1 METFIH
7 DVRHGLRSLLKSPGL
22 TAAAIVSLA
31 LGIGANT
38 TLFTWVKAVLLRP
51 VPGASD
57 PASLHVAVITSR
69 DGIPH
74 GWSYPNYRDVRSRA
88 TSFDI
93 LVQGELLFS
102 LAVDGHSERTSGAI
116 VSGNYFQV
124 MGVHA
129 AAGRLLTTDDD
140 VTPGAHPVVVLSYS
154 SWQRRFAGNPGIV
167 GRQVLLNNTPFTVV
181 GVTQPGFI
189 GSFMAV
195 EVGAWVP
202 MAMQAEMQGTSQLE
216 ARGRGRMTSWARVRP
231 GTTREQAS
239 AELDTIMQQLA
250 LEHPQENEG
259 RRAAIILP
267 RDAPFGAVVVLE
279 SMLVVLS
286 AVTMLVL
293 AIACANVA
301 NLLLSRAVGRRREIA
316 IRLSLGASRG
326 RLLRQLLTESVLL
339 ALAAGTLATATV
351 FWTSGLLM
359 VFVPPIDV
367 PINLGITVDGSTLI
381 FALALS
387 IVTGVVFGLAPAWQ
401 ATRADT
407 MTALKEEGGRGAAG
421 GAGGRLRSALVVAQ
435 VAVCL
440 VLLVGAGLFMRSLAA
455 TQRIDPGFEVQRQ
468 LSVAMDLSLNGYNA
482 ETAGQFHDRVVSRVT
497 ALPGVAAAAFSLQ
510 LPLGF
515 SGSGATRVAV
525 DGYTPPANE
534 EPIVGVNIV
543 SARYFETMGI
553 PIVAGREFSSAD
565 SITAALAVVINET
578 MAKRYWRGRDPLG
591 TRLHADDAYVVVG
604 IARDIKYGTL
614 DEPPRPYVY
623 FNLAQRYS
631 SGVLLQVRTAG
642 DPLSLV
648 GPVRE
653 AVRAIDPNL
662 PLWDTRPVSEHMEQ
676 AVFPQRIGASLLGMM
691 GALALLL
698 ATVGLYGVISYAV
711 SQRTPEMGVRLAL
724 GASPSALRWM
734 VISHGVRLT
743 IVGVAIGL
751 AAAFGAARLL
761 ASLLTGITAT
771 DPLTFVSVPAVLL
784 GIAIA
789 AAWLPARRASM
800 VDPIVALRYE

>member
-1 METFIH
+1 MSPTSCC
-7 DVRHGLRSLLKSPGL
+7 RGRLAAGGRSL
-22 TAAAIVSLA
+22 
-31 LGIGANT
+31 
-38 TLFTWVKAVLLRP
+38 
-51 VPGASD
+51 
-57 PASLHVAVITSR
+57 
-69 DGIPH
+69 
-74 GWSYPNYRDVRSRA
+74 
-88 TSFDI
+88 
-93 LVQGELLFS
+93 
-102 LAVDGHSERTSGAI
+102 
-116 VSGNYFQV
+116 
-124 MGVHA
+124 
-129 AAGRLLTTDDD
+129 
-140 VTPGAHPVVVLSYS
+140 
-154 SWQRRFAGNPGIV
+154 
-167 GRQVLLNNTPFTVV
+167 
-181 GVTQPGFI
+181 
-189 GSFMAV
+189 
-195 EVGAWVP
+195 
-202 MAMQAEMQGTSQLE
+202 
-216 ARGRGRMTSWARVRP
+216 
-231 GTTREQAS
+231 
-239 AELDTIMQQLA
+239 
-250 LEHPQENEG
+250 
-259 RRAAIILP
+259 
-267 RDAPFGAVVVLE
+267 
-279 SMLVVLS
+279 
-286 AVTMLVL
+286 
-293 AIACANVA
+293 
-301 NLLLSRAVGRRREIA
+301 

-339 ALAAGTLATATV
+339 ALAAGSLAGATV

-367 PINLGITVDGSTLI
+367 PINLGITVDGSTLT

-401 ATRADT
+401 ATRPDT

-543 SARYFETMGI
+543 SVRYFETMGI

-565 SITAALAVVINET
+565 SITAPLAVVINET
-578 MAKRYWRGRDPLG
+578 MAKRYWSGRDPLG
-591 TRLHADDAYVVVG
+591 TRLRVDDAYVVVG

-724 GASPSALRWM
+724 GASPSALRGM
-734 VISHGVRLT
+734 VIGHGVRLT
-743 IVGVAIGL
+743 IVGVVIGL
-751 AAAFGAARLL
+751 AAAFGAARLVV
-761 ASLLTGITAT
+761 SLLPGITAT